1 MPAGQGTQQNQA
13 RTHFPLQKEKASAAR
28 AEAGAEVQGSPAA
41 PAGLKALGELHDG
54 AGLLCST
61 RADTSR
67 DT

>member
-1 MPAGQGTQQNQA
+1 MPTGQGTLQNQG
-13 RTHFPLQKEKASAAR
+13 RIHLPLQKELPSAAG
-28 AEAGAEVQGSPAA
+28 AEAGAKVQGSPAA
-41 PAGLKALGELHDG
+41 PAGLKALGELHHV